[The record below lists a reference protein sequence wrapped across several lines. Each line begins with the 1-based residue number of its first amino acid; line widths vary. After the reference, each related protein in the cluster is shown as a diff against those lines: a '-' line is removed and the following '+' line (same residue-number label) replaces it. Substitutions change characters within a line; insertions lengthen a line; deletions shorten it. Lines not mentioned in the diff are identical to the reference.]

1 MIYASRFL
9 RLVSPYLRG
18 PDVTFLQ
25 ERLLESGISY
35 ETPDGVFGPMTA
47 EAVRRF
53 QEMHQLQLDG
63 VVGPQTWSAL
73 GGAESTGA
81 TAAENGSVAVMAT
94 GEYRLQIDTE
104 RFVLY
109 VYKSAQLVKTY
120 GIAVGTPQT
129 PTPLGDWKITQ
140 KALNPGGPF
149 GTRWM
154 RLSIPFGGYGIHGTD
169 NPHSIGKAVSHGCV
183 RLQNRDVEELYEM
196 VPIGTMVKV
205 TGRVQTSRILRI
217 GVTYG
222 ADVVEAQQMLQVLGY
237 YKGDLDGLYGPA
249 TAAAVRSF
257 QADKDL
263 VVDGIVGMNTIESL
277 HMHYDEAL
285 GTRMP

>member
-18 PDVTFLQ
+18 PDVMNLQ
-25 ERLLESGISY
+25 ERLVELGLMY
-35 ETPDGVFGPMTA
+35 DAPDGVYGPMTLD
-47 EAVRRF
+47 AVRRF
-53 QEMHQLQLDG
+53 QELQGLQQDG
-63 VVGPQTWSAL
+63 VVGPETWSAI
-73 GGAESTGA
+73 GGSEPPVQLN
-81 TAAENGSVAVMAT
+81 AAQA
-94 GEYRLQIDTE
+94 GEYRIQIDTE

-109 VYKSAQLVKTY
+109 LYKSAHLVKTY
-120 GIAVGTPQT
+120 SVGVGTSST

-169 NPHSIGKAVSHGCV
+169 NPYSIGKAVSHGCV
-183 RLQNRDVEELYEM
+183 RMYNKDVEELYDM
-196 VPIGTMVKV
+196 VPAGTLVKI
-205 TGRVQTSRILRI
+205 TGKVQTSRILRI
-217 GVTYG
+217 GVPYG
-222 ADVVEAQQMLQVLGY
+222 GDVIEVQRMLQSLGY
-237 YKGDLDGLYGPA
+237 YKGDLDGLYGPN

-263 VVDGIVGMNTIESL
+263 VVDGIVGPNTLESL
-277 HMHYDEAL
+277 VQHYDEAL
-285 GTRMP
+285 GVRNP

>member
-1 MIYASRFL
+1 MIFASRFL

-18 PDVTFLQ
+18 PDVSFLQ
-25 ERLLESGISY
+25 ERLLELGVSY

-53 QEMHQLQLDG
+53 QELHQLEVDG
-63 VVGPQTWSAL
+63 VVGPETWTAL
-73 GGAESTGA
+73 GGAEFVGGQALVT
-81 TAAENGSVAVMAT
+81 AT
-94 GEYRLQIDTE
+94 GEYRLHIDTQ

-120 GIAVGTPQT
+120 SCAVGTPQT
-129 PTPLGDWKITQ
+129 PTPLGDWKVVQ
-140 KALNPGGPF
+140 KALHPGGAF

-169 NPHSIGKAVSHGCV
+169 NPHSIGKAVSHGCI
-183 RLQNRDVEELYEM
+183 RLQNRDVEELYET
-196 VPIGTMVKV
+196 VPIGTMVKI
-205 TGRVQTSRILRI
+205 TGRAQTARILRI
-217 GVTYG
+217 GVPYG
-222 ADVVEAQQMLQVLGY
+222 PDAVEAQRMLQVLGY
-237 YKGDLDGLYGPA
+237 YKEDLDGLYGPN

-263 VVDGIVGMNTIESL
+263 VVDGIIGPNTIESL
-277 HMHYDEAL
+277 HMHYEEAL